1 MALQKRLS
9 LIVLISLLLLFACRK
24 KVENP
29 VQEPQHT
36 EIYQNEE
43 PTPEPEEPKVAAVP
57 SLRNYKYTWTE
68 AEGIPPLVIIID
80 DFGNSAGQLL
90 EDFAELPPEVVF
102 AIIPDLTHTKTAVQA
117 AKKGG
122 HEAIIHVPM
131 EPEDSKANP
140 GKRYIKAGMPHDE
153 ISALMQDF
161 IAQVPTAI
169 AINNHMG
176 SKATSD
182 YKAMHSVL
190 SSLKNNGLFFVD
202 SATTPKSA
210 AFTAADELGIRYAK
224 RDIFLDVPDISD
236 ATLVQKINSLAKFK
250 GRTEPII
257 IITHCHNRAKLD
269 GLKKFIAQ
277 VEEMGIQI
285 IPLSSAMKYINA

>member
-1 MALQKRLS
+1 MALQSRLS
-9 LIVLISLLLLFACRK
+9 AILLIILLTLFACNK
-24 KVENP
+24 KAEAPQKETIRTEEYQDAKPIVQP
-29 VQEPQHT
+29 VDSLPA
-36 EIYQNEE
+36 
-43 PTPEPEEPKVAAVP
+43 PTPGMKK
-57 SLRNYKYTWTE
+57 YKYTWND

-80 DFGNSAGQLL
+80 DFGNSAGKLL
-90 EDFAELPPEVVF
+90 EDFADLPSEVVF
-102 AIIPDLTHTKTAVQA
+102 AIIPDLSNTNSAVQA

-131 EPEDSKANP
+131 EAEDSKTNP
-140 GKRYIKAGMPHDE
+140 GKRYIKAGMPHED
-153 ISALMQDF
+153 ITALMKDF
-161 IAQVPTAI
+161 ISQVPGAI

-182 YKAMHSVL
+182 YNTMKSVL

-210 AFTAADELGIRYAK
+210 AFTAADELGINYAK

-236 ATLVQKINSLAKFK
+236 ASLVQKINSLAKFK
-250 GRTEPII
+250 GRNEPII
-257 IITHCHNRAKLD
+257 IITHCHNRAKLE

-277 VEEMGIQI
+277 VQEMGVRI
-285 IPLSSAMKYINA
+285 IPLRQAMRLINV

>member
-1 MALQKRLS
+1 MALQRRLGIIF
-9 LIVLISLLLLFACRK
+9 LLALLLLFACK
-24 KVENP
+24 KEAEKP
-29 VQEPQHT
+29 RIAEAQARYEA
-36 EIYQNEE
+36 ELGEL
-43 PTPEPEEPKVAAVP
+43 PEPVDSLPPAVP
-57 SLRNYKYTWTE
+57 SLKNYKYTWDE

-90 EDFAELPPEVVF
+90 EDFADLPPELVF
-102 AIIPDLTHTKTAVQA
+102 AIIPDLSHTKTAVQA
-117 AKKGG
+117 AQKGG

-131 EPEDSKANP
+131 EAEDSKANP

-153 ISALMQDF
+153 ISELMQDF

-182 YKAMHSVL
+182 YHTMHSVI
-190 SSLKNNGLFFVD
+190 SSLKYNWLFFVD
-202 SATTPKSA
+202 SATTAKSA

-224 RDIFLDVPDISD
+224 RDIFLDVPDVSD
-236 ATLVQKINSLAKFK
+236 ATLVQKINSLAKYK

-269 GLKKFIAQ
+269 GLKKFITQ
-277 VEEMGIQI
+277 VEEMGIRLI
-285 IPLSSAMKYINA
+285 SLRSAMRLISA